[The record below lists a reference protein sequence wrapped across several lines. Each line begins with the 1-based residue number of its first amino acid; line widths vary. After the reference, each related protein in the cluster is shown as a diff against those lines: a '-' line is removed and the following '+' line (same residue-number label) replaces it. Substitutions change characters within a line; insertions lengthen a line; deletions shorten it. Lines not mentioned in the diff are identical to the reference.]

1 MSNFLSLIKSRLEN
15 GNQLQPLGESGWVR
29 AALVQSCQ
37 VWLPFTLARLFHS
50 RVARLCISSSSISS
64 LWQIDVAIFPSF

>member
-15 GNQLQPLGESGWVR
+15 GTQLQPLGESGWVR

-37 VWLPFTLARLFHS
+37 VWLPFTLARLFH
-50 RVARLCISSSSISS
+50 
-64 LWQIDVAIFPSF
+64 